1 MMPRHTKILAA
12 LSLAG
17 AAALALGGCKEKPE
31 QKQAAGGEL
40 LPRSVTDDMP
50 PYDTVRSQPP
60 LADPEAAATSAT
72 GRIRPAPD
80 ATEAAA
86 AAEEAAGEIHAIEA
100 VEPARPGAE

>member
-1 MMPRHTKILAA
+1 MMSRHTKILTA
-12 LSLAG
+12 LSFVS
-17 AAALALGGCKEKPE
+17 AAALALGGCKDEPE

-60 LADPEAAATSAT
+60 LASPEAAATSA
-72 GRIRPAPD
+72 GEAAEPATD

-86 AAEEAAGEIHAIEA
+86 EAEEAANEARA
-100 VEPARPGAE
+100 VEAAPADGDDQR